1 MKLGGDGGGPP
12 DNNDPNYNRQMAE
25 LLRREKQA
33 KKRQV
38 RIYNQN
44 VFFFGNCIFL
54 YNFYFNCFRTML
66 ERGWKSWKMPGRLLV
81 IKRKKTM
88 PKNAVGVKFR

>member
-1 MKLGGDGGGPP
+1 MKLGGIGGGPP

-44 VFFFGNCIFL
+44 VFLEIVFFYTIFIL
-54 YNFYFNCFRTML
+54 IV
-66 ERGWKSWKMPGRLLV
+66 SGRC
-81 IKRKKTM
+81 
-88 PKNAVGVKFR
+88 